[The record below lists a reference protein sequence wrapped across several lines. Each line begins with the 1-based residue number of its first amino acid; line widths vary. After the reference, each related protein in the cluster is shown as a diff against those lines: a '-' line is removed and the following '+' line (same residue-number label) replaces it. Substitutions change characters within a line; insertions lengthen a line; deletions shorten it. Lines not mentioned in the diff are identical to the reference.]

1 MSIFGRCFV
10 IAMITFSCAIAGVYA
25 HTLFAIDIDLSTDAI
40 RSISSLI
47 GTLFAIVLGLL
58 VSSSYA
64 TFNNHQTD
72 LNSLVSAIANIDLL
86 LKHFPEVSA
95 SSRMILRELL
105 VGLLG
110 RYWPK
115 NGHKHGDQINY
126 NQLSEDVGKLLEINE
141 ISARFKDMTRDDLK
155 ALRDYSSNFFNVQ
168 ANIVRSLSNQVPT
181 LLLVIV
187 FGWACLLFFLY
198 GSFSG
203 GHMVALVFMF
213 LGAVAIASASFLI
226 LELTHPYHGI
236 FKVSCAPLELLLQSM
251 LQEQNSSSTRE
262 VHPND
267 QSGVESPQ
275 PQMANHR
282 KRVGAERREQM
293 S

>member
-1 MSIFGRCFV
+1 MSIFRRCFA
-10 IAMITFSCAIAGVYA
+10 IALINFFCAIAGVYA
-25 HTLFAIDIDLSTDAI
+25 HTLFPIDIDLSIDAI

-64 TFNNHQTD
+64 AFNNHQAD

-86 LKHFPEVSA
+86 LKHFPDVSA
-95 SSRMILRELL
+95 RPRMILREL
-105 VGLLG
+105 VVDLLG

-115 NGHKHGDQINY
+115 NGHRHGGQITY
-126 NQLSEDVGKLLEINE
+126 NQVSEDVGKLLEIND
-141 ISARFKDMTRDDLK
+141 ISVGFKNMSRDDIK
-155 ALRDYSSNFFNVQ
+155 ALRDYSSNFVSVQ
-168 ANIVRSLSNQVPT
+168 SNIVRSLSNQVPA

-203 GHMVALVFMF
+203 GHMVALIFML
-213 LGAVAIASASFLI
+213 LGAIAIASASFLI

-251 LQEQNSSSTRE
+251 IQEAE
-262 VHPND
+262 FVKAEP
-267 QSGVESPQ
+267 SGESLSF
-275 PQMANHR
+275 
-282 KRVGAERREQM
+282 VGLGDPSGCTGRHLRATDHH
-293 S
+293 

>member
-1 MSIFGRCFV
+1 MSIFRRCFA

-25 HTLFAIDIDLSTDAI
+25 HTLFAIDIDMSTDAI

-64 TFNNHQTD
+64 TFNNHQAD

-86 LKHFPEVSA
+86 LKHFPDMSA
-95 SSRMILRELL
+95 RPRMILREL
-105 VGLLG
+105 VVDLLG
-110 RYWPK
+110 RYCPK

-126 NQLSEDVGKLLEINE
+126 NQLSEDVGKLLAINN
-141 ISARFKDMTRDDLK
+141 ISAESKDMTHDDIK
-155 ALRDYSSNFFNVQ
+155 SLRDYSSNFFNVQ
-168 ANIVRSLSNQVPT
+168 SNIVRSLSNQVPT

-203 GHMVALVFMF
+203 GNMIALICML

-236 FKVSCAPLELLLQSM
+236 FKVSRAPLELLLQSM
-251 LQEQNSSSTRE
+251 FQEQ
-262 VHPND
+262 
-267 QSGVESPQ
+267 Q
-275 PQMANHR
+275 
-282 KRVGAERREQM
+282 RR
-293 S
+293 